1 MYIAHT
7 DCRRMLGPGA
17 KSGDPKGLKK
27 NQKQTS
33 EMLVGVALS
42 LTPFTPDSHLLQRV
56 AHFDPLSLHGR
67 FSRSSGCIGVA
78 AQITHLI

>member
-1 MYIAHT
+1 
-7 DCRRMLGPGA
+7 MLGPGA

-27 NQKQTS
+27 MS

-42 LTPFTPDSHLLQRV
+42 LTLFTPDSHLLQRV
-56 AHFDPLSLHGR
+56 AHFNPLSLYGW

-78 AQITHLI
+78 AQITHLIRERRICRDAHGDC